1 MPTRRELD
9 EAEIRAHYD
18 TLIKGLRA
26 KDLEA
31 LKSLYGA
38 DIVSFDIEP
47 PLQHVG
53 IEGKL
58 KNWEGAFATFQSID
72 YEIRDL
78 EITVGDEVAFAHSF
92 SRLSGTLKNGQA
104 ISGVWVRY
112 TGGLR
117 KIDGQWLIVHD
128 QVSVPTDFAD
138 GKALLDLEP

>member
-1 MPTRRELD
+1 MPTQREVD
-9 EAEIRAHYD
+9 EAEIREHYD
-18 TLIKGLRA
+18 RLIEGLRA

-31 LKSLYGA
+31 LKPLYGA

-53 IEGKL
+53 VEAK
-58 KNWEGAFATFQSID
+58 FQSID

-117 KIDGQWLIVHD
+117 KINGNWLIVHD
-128 QVSVPTDFAD
+128 QVSVPADFAL

>member
-53 IEGKL
+53 VEAKL

-78 EITVGDEVAFAHSF
+78 EITVGDEVAFAYSF
-92 SRLSGTLKNGQA
+92 SRLSGT
-104 ISGVWVRY
+104 
-112 TGGLR
+112 
-117 KIDGQWLIVHD
+117 
-128 QVSVPTDFAD
+128 
-138 GKALLDLEP
+138 